1 MDQPGMRQEIT
12 ERVKLLHQL
21 IHGATLLSAFFVA
34 FGSWLYMNVPQEVF
48 YWYLLFIPVVMSGV
62 VFNYQSNQMT
72 AEAVAG
78 YLKEVGDSWEQ
89 YYGKHK
95 QGVQLTS
102 FLKVTP
108 LLFPLLLP
116 FFVEP
121 LTSYQMYLKYFDI
134 ALLLFVIANFRYK
147 LLGR

>member
-1 MDQPGMRQEIT
+1 MDQAGMRQEIT

-21 IHGATLLSAFFVA
+21 IYGSTLLSAFFVA

-48 YWYLLFIPVVMSGV
+48 NWYLLLIPVVIAGL

-72 AEAVAG
+72 MEAVAG
-78 YLKEVGDSWEQ
+78 YLKSADDGWEKH
-89 YYGKHK
+89 YGNHK

-108 LLFPLLLP
+108 LLLPLLLP
-116 FFVEP
+116 FIIEP
-121 LTSYQMYLKYFDI
+121 LTDHQMYLRYFDF